1 MEYRESFPPEI
12 RAMTFRP
19 GVLGLGDSE
28 VKVNGLDVE
37 VEDIVWMRMVG
48 EEKKKSPLVFDR
60 LLR

>member
-28 VKVNGLDVE
+28 ANVNGLDVG

-48 EEKKKSPLVFDR
+48 KKSPLVFDR